1 MPRQGRNNTQM
12 MHNTIAIRQETAA
25 DFTQVREVIRA
36 AFQDIEESN
45 HTEHLLVERLRQSD
59 AYIAELSLVAETA
72 DGQIAGHIMLSKQ
85 GTYGIGCGPIVR
97 TTGIPKKRDRLHAY
111 P

>member
-72 DGQIAGHIMLSKQ
+72 DGQIAGHIMR
-85 GTYGIGCGPIVR
+85 TYGIGCGPIVR
-97 TTGIPKKRDRLHAY
+97 TSCIPEKRDRLHAY